1 MLTKCF
7 DTYKELA
14 TLGVR
19 KEDGELVVW
28 MCIARTTKQNEMR
41 SNTEEMMR

>member
-1 MLTKCF
+1 
-7 DTYKELA
+7 LA

-28 MCIARTTKQNEMR
+28 ICIARTTKQNEML
-41 SNTEEMMR
+41 SKTEYMMR